1 MIQMDGN
8 RLVGGL
14 WCSEVLAGLSEYLD
28 GNLGSETR
36 AQVEQHLRECSN
48 CKRFGA
54 DVAGML
60 ATLSSQRRSFTDE
73 IGARLK
79 SVLSGNPLR

>member
-1 MIQMDGN
+1 MDGN
-8 RLVGGL
+8 RLVDGL
-14 WCSEVLAGLSEYLD
+14 WCSEVLAGLSV
-28 GNLGSETR
+28 GSETR
-36 AQVEQHLRECSN
+36 GKVEEHLRECSN
-48 CKRFGA
+48 CERFGA

-60 ATLSSQRRSFTDE
+60 AALSSQRRSFTDE